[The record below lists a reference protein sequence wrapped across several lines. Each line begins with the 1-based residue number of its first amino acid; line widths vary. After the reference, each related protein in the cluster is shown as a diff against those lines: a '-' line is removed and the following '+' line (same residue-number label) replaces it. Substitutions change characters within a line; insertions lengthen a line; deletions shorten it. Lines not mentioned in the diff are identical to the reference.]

1 MAREADRLHLLCD
14 VSTRLATST
23 DLDEVLRHATC
34 AVRELF
40 DAEACAVALT
50 DPPALHCAVAHE
62 DGSEAPASAV
72 VGCGRRPHRYVEDQ
86 LTTTRA
92 ALCVPVRS
100 QRMQLGTVEVL
111 DPRTHFTL
119 DDRELL
125 EALAAHIA
133 AAYEMRLHAGCPGS
147 QGFEPRTVG
156 VFAGFGLLAVGGLL
170 VLGTVFVHQALALS
184 LSDLVGRPGLWPG
197 LLLATAGAVL
207 LGRCRR
213 PAPAGIRIAAHRQGA
228 LEPLATVVTG
238 GRAA

>member
-23 DLDEVLRHATC
+23 DLDEVLRHTTC

-62 DGSEAPASAV
+62 DGAV

-133 AAYEMRLHAGCPGS
+133 AAYEIRLHAGCAGRE
-147 QGFEPRTVG
+147 GFEARTLG
-156 VFAGFGLLAVGGLL
+156 VFAGFGLLAVGALL
-170 VLGTVFVHQALALS
+170 VLGAVFVHQALALS
-184 LSDLVGRPGLWPG
+184 LSDLAGRPGLWLG

-213 PAPAGIRIAAHRQGA
+213 PAAAGIRIAAHRPA
-228 LEPLATVVTG
+228 APHIPSASAIAR